1 MKGANAPGGG
11 DVYNPEYAYWR
22 RSLSGEP
29 SAGGSRLVV
38 VAGPARGQGS
48 PRQQEK
54 RQEKLAEIKRQVKD
68 GSLVIR
74 KMTAAEKKRN
84 PAVPRKQRGGRRR

>member
-1 MKGANAPGGG
+1 MTA
-11 DVYNPEYAYWR
+11 DV
-22 RSLSGEP
+22 
-29 SAGGSRLVV
+29 GSRLFV
-38 VAGPARGQGS
+38 VAGPPRGQGS

-54 RQEKLAEIKRQVKD
+54 RQEKLDEIQRQVKD

>member
-11 DVYNPEYAYWR
+11 DVFNPEYAYWR
-22 RSLSGEP
+22 RSPSGEP
-29 SAGGSRLVV
+29 SAGGSRLVF
-38 VAGPARGQGS
+38 VAGPTRGQGS

-54 RQEKLAEIKRQVKD
+54 RQEKLDEIERQVKD

>member
-1 MKGANAPGGG
+1 MEALPLEIPA
-11 DVYNPEYAYWR
+11 V
-22 RSLSGEP
+22 
-29 SAGGSRLVV
+29 GGSRLVV
-38 VAGPARGQGS
+38 VAGPTRGQGS

-54 RQEKLAEIKRQVKD
+54 RQEKLDEIQRQVKD

-84 PAVPRKQRGGRRR
+84 PAVPRKQRGARRR